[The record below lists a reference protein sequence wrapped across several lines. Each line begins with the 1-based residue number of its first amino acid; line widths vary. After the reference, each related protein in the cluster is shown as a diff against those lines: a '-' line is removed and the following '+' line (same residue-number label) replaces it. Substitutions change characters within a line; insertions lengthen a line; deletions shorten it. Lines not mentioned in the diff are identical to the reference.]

1 MNGAE
6 AKIEIF
12 KPFGEAFD
20 LMKKILFQPFDFTK
34 WLVIG
39 FAAFLCGHFSVGGFN
54 FPFGGFPQNQK
65 NPKLISR
72 DWEQW
77 KPWLPIAIGAFVV
90 VILILIVV
98 LSWLRA
104 RGNFI
109 FTDCIVRNRA
119 AIAEPW
125 REFCKEGNSY
135 FLFLLALAF
144 GSIVLVGIFLLPV
157 LALSPVFQSR
167 CRESPHCHIVRGG
180 WRLARF
186 GLDLLRV
193 LLRPDVLFHGT
204 SDVYSPVPGAGCLSR
219 RSQINCR

>member
-1 MNGAE
+1 
-6 AKIEIF
+6 
-12 KPFGEAFD
+12 
-20 LMKKILFQPFDFTK
+20 MKKILFQPFDFTK

-39 FAAFLCGHFSVGGFN
+39 FAAFLCGHFSAGGFN

-98 LSWLRA
+98 FSWLRA

-125 REFCKEGNSY
+125 REFRKEGNSY
-135 FLFLLALAF
+135 FCF
-144 GSIVLVGIFLLPV
+144 SWRWRSVR
-157 LALSPVFQSR
+157 LSLSEYF
-167 CRESPHCHIVRGG
+167 CC
-180 WRLARF
+180 RF
-186 GLDLLRV
+186 GFV
-193 LLRPDVLFHGT
+193 SSFSVKMPGVT
-204 SDVYSPVPGAGCLSR
+204 SLSYCSR
-219 RSQINCR
+219 WLESCSFWLGFASRSSSA